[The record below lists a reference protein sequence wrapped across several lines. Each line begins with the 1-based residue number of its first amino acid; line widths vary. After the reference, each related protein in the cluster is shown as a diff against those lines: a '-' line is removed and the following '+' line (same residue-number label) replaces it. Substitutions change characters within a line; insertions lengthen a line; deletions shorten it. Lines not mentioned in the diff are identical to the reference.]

1 MPMRL
6 SNTALGL
13 AFGFLL
19 LSAACSKPA
28 SAKPFHA
35 SLSTR
40 LRARVNKTRV
50 KLPARRITKAP
61 VKKIPAKKIPAKK
74 ILAKAP
80 TAESLFVKVLRSD
93 DLYPYKGRQITTYWR
108 TGRVMEVLV
117 FHQPTDDQRIQ
128 FLNPEVEHGR
138 LLVSD
143 GTQQWEYD
151 PHQKL
156 LRHRRL
162 SPGALDDDDLLSYT
176 LLRTNYL
183 LTVDPKPHVIA
194 DRKTYVVTIK
204 RPSGQTLARRFW
216 IDAGSGL
223 ILKREIYRD
232 DGKLAVSVT
241 FSDITY
247 HPSLAPSLF
256 TLSGLARTVHVAEL
270 PTAETAIPLSSVRFQ
285 LAGKASAP
293 ASLAGYRLV
302 GATTTKIGERPV
314 LHLRYSDGLNL
325 VSLFEQR
332 RTQPSRPTLV
342 PPGMRVTQIGTTP
355 VHIAHRASLTTLNW
369 DTATL
374 NTTLMG
380 EMGLSTL
387 RTLAASALQSH

>member
-1 MPMRL
+1 MRL
-6 SNTALGL
+6 SSAVLLLALGSL
-13 AFGFLL
+13 LGIAGFH
-19 LSAACSKPA
+19 SA
-28 SAKPFHA
+28 SARPFPA

-40 LRARVNKTRV
+40 LKARVRPPRPIPKP
-50 KLPARRITKAP
+50 PAG
-61 VKKIPAKKIPAKK
+61 KIPAR
-74 ILAKAP
+74 AP

-93 DLYPYKGRQITTYWR
+93 DLHSYKGRQITTYWR
-108 TGRVMEVLV
+108 TGRIIEALV
-117 FHQPTDDQRIQ
+117 FHQPDDNQRIQ
-128 FLNPEVEHGR
+128 YLNPESQRGR
-138 LLVSD
+138 LLVSQ
-143 GTQQWEYD
+143 GGVQQWEYN

-176 LLRTNYL
+176 LLRVNYL
-183 LTVDPKPHVIA
+183 LSVNPKPQIVA
-194 DRKTYVVTIK
+194 DRKTYLVTVK
-204 RPSGQTLARRFW
+204 HPAGQTLARRFW
-216 IDAGSGL
+216 VDAGSGL

-232 DGKLAVSVT
+232 DGKLAVTVT

-247 HPSLAPSLF
+247 HVALVPSLF
-256 TLSGLARTVHVAEL
+256 TLSRLARTVRVVEL
-270 PTAETAIPLSSVRFQ
+270 PTAETAIPLPSVRFQ

-332 RTQPSRPTLV
+332 RTQSSRPTLV
-342 PPGMRVTQIGTTP
+342 PPGMRVTHIGVTP

-387 RTLAASALQSH
+387 RTLAQSALQSH

>member
-1 MPMRL
+1 MPMRR
-6 SNTALGL
+6 SSPALL
-13 AFGFLL
+13 PALFLPALFLL
-19 LSAACSKPA
+19 SLAGLGPA
-28 SAKPFHA
+28 SAKPFQIP
-35 SLSTR
+35 LRTR
-40 LRARVNKTRV
+40 FKARVNPPVTV
-50 KLPARRITKAP
+50 P
-61 VKKIPAKKIPAKK
+61 VKKVSVKKVPV
-74 ILAKAP
+74 KAP
-80 TAESLFVKVLRSD
+80 TAEALFVKVLRSD

-108 TGRVMEVLV
+108 TGRVMEVIV
-117 FHQPTDDQRIQ
+117 FHRPTDDRRIQ
-128 FLNPEVEHGR
+128 FLNPEVERGR
-138 LLVSD
+138 LLVTQG

-151 PHQKL
+151 PHRKV

-176 LLRTNYL
+176 LLRANYL
-183 LTVDPKPHVIA
+183 LAVDPKPHVIA
-194 DRKTYVVTIK
+194 DRKTYLVTIK
-204 RPSGQTLARRFW
+204 RPQGQTLARRFW

-232 DGKLAVSVT
+232 DGKLAVTVT
-241 FSDITY
+241 FSDIAY
-247 HPSLAPSLF
+247 HARLAPALF
-256 TLSGLARTVHVAEL
+256 TLSGLARTMRVVEL
-270 PTAETAIPLSSVRFQ
+270 PTAETAIPLASVRTQ

-342 PPGMRVTQIGTTP
+342 PPGMRVTLIDTTP

-369 DTATL
+369 DTPAL

-387 RTLAASALQSH
+387 RTLAGAAIQARQQK

>member
-1 MPMRL
+1 MPMRP
-6 SNTALGL
+6 SNATLMLVSGL
-13 AFGFLL
+13 LL
-19 LSAACSKPA
+19 LSAAGQKPA
-28 SAKPFHA
+28 SAKLVQKSIPT
-35 SLSTR
+35 LTR
-40 LRARVNKTRV
+40 LKTRM
-50 KLPARRITKAP
+50 KLPAPAIKAP
-61 VKKIPAKKIPAKK
+61 
-74 ILAKAP
+74 LKAP
-80 TAESLFVKVLRSD
+80 SAESLFVKVLRSD
-93 DLYPYKGRQITTYWR
+93 DLYSYKGRQVTTYWR

-117 FHQPTDDQRIQ
+117 FHRPTDDQRLQ
-128 FLNPEVEHGR
+128 FLNPETQRGR

-143 GTQQWEYD
+143 GVQQWDYD

-176 LLRTNYL
+176 LLRANYL
-183 LTVDPKPHVIA
+183 LAVDPKPHIIA
-194 DRKTYVVTIK
+194 DRKTYLVTIK
-204 RPSGQTLARRFW
+204 RPAGQTLARRFW
-216 IDAGSGL
+216 IDSGSGL

-232 DGKLAVSVT
+232 DGKLAVTVT

-247 HPSLAPSLF
+247 HVALASSLF
-256 TLSGLARTVHVAEL
+256 NLSGLARTVRVAEL
-270 PTAETAIPLSSVRFQ
+270 PTAETAIPLSSVRSQ

-293 ASLAGYRLV
+293 ASLVGYRLV
-302 GATTTKIGERPV
+302 GATTTKIGQRPV

-355 VHIAHRASLTTLNW
+355 VHIAHRASLTTMNW

-387 RTLAASALQSH
+387 RALAGAALQTH